1 MYYHSEELKSML
13 EALPGEDVI
22 GLVTEIYYQCP
33 AARSLIHQAVITKDN
48 AGGVLDRPEMFTA
61 GECKTALSR
70 YLKTIKGRKEKVECY
85 FTFIERVL
93 DKKDTLDFR
102 FISFASASFGKA
114 LEILERDKSLWEEML
129 DRSFAIACRFNQ
141 MPGAAPYKAV
151 EYYHMAKQR
160 MDRKES

>member
-13 EALPGEDVI
+13 KDLAGEDVI
-22 GLVTEIYYQCP
+22 GLVAEIYYQYP
-33 AARSLIHQAVITKDN
+33 AARSLIHQALITKEN
-48 AGGVLDRPEMFTA
+48 AGGVLDRPEQFTA

-70 YLKTIKGRKEKVECY
+70 YLKTVKGRKEKVECY

-102 FISFASASFGKA
+102 FISLASASYGKA
-114 LEILERDKSLWEEML
+114 LEILERDKGLWVEML
-129 DRSFAIACRFNQ
+129 ERSFAIARRFNE